1 MNWLDKRTSIK
12 YMSKAL
18 LEKTC
23 CSENVSKEQPISH
36 LLHVKIKKYDI
47 KQTKNDAYH

>member
-1 MNWLDKRTSIK
+1 MNWLDKWTSIIK

-23 CSENVSKEQPISH
+23 LENVSQEQPISH
-36 LLHVKIKKYDI
+36 LLHVKIKKYNI